1 MKKHTSKIT
10 AKSIEQSGLSEGYK
24 AIAEYIWNGF
34 DEGASS
40 IHIEYDSNEVGHL
53 QELSI
58 KDNGSGIDFSD
69 LENTFGKFQDS
80 QKTKTFAKTGFV
92 KGKKGKG
99 RFSFTTFAQT
109 AVWETV
115 FAKEDKHLR
124 YQIEIKKSNSQDYA
138 TSEER
143 KIVKDPTGTTVRI
156 TDIFDL
162 YGDQLENE
170 AFYTFLAGE
179 FGWFLLLNKDKDF
192 HITINGERLDYSI
205 VIDDRETTNVTILE
219 NEFKISFIRWSKK
232 IGDKYYFYFLDE
244 ERIERHRLH
253 TSFNNGAIDFHHS
266 VYVESSYFDDFKPTK
281 EDHSSIDKNQQDGA
295 FKALSSHLKEYVAQ
309 KEKEFIRQNKAE
321 DLIVEYRKKEI
332 IPKFK
337 NNLYDQARK
346 EDLENVVKEL
356 YCTEPK
362 IFKGLKST
370 QSKTLVGFLNLLLDS
385 EERDKILTIIDGIVK
400 LSDEERDELARLLNE
415 TKFSHI
421 LNLVRLLENRHK
433 AVEVLKI
440 LVFDLNKFTNERDHI
455 QKVIENNYWLFGEK
469 YHLVAADIN
478 FEATLSNYLK
488 FLEENSNK
496 QPKISELNQAEK
508 LRRPDLLICRKS
520 DRADDRSEDGLIE
533 ENIVVELKRPN
544 VIIGKEQYRQIED
557 YMNFIISENQFNS
570 QLREWK
576 FIIVGTTVDDYI
588 QGLYKSQEV
597 KGKRFLVHA
606 IDRCEIYA
614 MTWDDL
620 LKQYR
625 NRHKNLV
632 DQLEFKDSIKEE
644 LKAKDINFDKELSS
658 KLTKKIA

>member
-40 IHIEYDSNEVGHL
+40 IHVAYVGNEVGHL
-53 QELSI
+53 TELSI
-58 KDNGSGIDFSD
+58 KDNGKGIDFSD
-69 LENTFGKFQDS
+69 LDNTFGKFQDS

-109 AVWETV
+109 AVWDTV
-115 FAKEDKHLR
+115 FVKEDNHLR

-138 TSEER
+138 TSEDR
-143 KIVKDPTGTTVRI
+143 KIVKEPTGTTVHI
-156 TDIFDL
+156 KDIFNL

-170 AFYTFLAGE
+170 AFYAFLAGE
-179 FGWFLLLNKDKDF
+179 FGWFLLLNKDRDF
-192 HITINGERLDYSI
+192 YITINGKRLDYSI
-205 VIDDRETTNVTILE
+205 VIDDRETTNITILE
-219 NEFKISFIRWSKK
+219 NDFKISFVRWSKK
-232 IGDKYYFYFLDE
+232 IGDKYYFYFLDD
-244 ERIERHRLH
+244 ERIEKHRLH

-266 VYVESSYFDDFKPTK
+266 VYIESTYFDDFKPTK
-281 EDHSSIDKNQQDGA
+281 KDLSAIDKNQQDGA
-295 FKALSSHLKEYVAQ
+295 FKALEGHLKNYVAE
-309 KEKEFIRQNKAE
+309 KEKDFIRENRAE
-321 DLIVEYRKKEI
+321 ALIVEYRKKNI

-337 NNLYDQARK
+337 NNAYDQARK
-346 EDLENVVKEL
+346 QDLENVVKEL

-362 IFKGLKST
+362 IFKSLKPT

-385 EERDKILTIIDGIVK
+385 EERDKILMIIDGIVK

-440 LVFDLNKFTNERDHI
+440 MVYDLNKFTNERDHI

-469 YHLVAADIN
+469 YHLVSADQN

-488 FLEENSNK
+488 FIEENNDK
-496 QPKISELNQAEK
+496 KPKISDLNQAEK

-520 DRADDRSEDGLIE
+520 DRADERSEDGLIE
-533 ENIVVELKRPN
+533 ENIVVELKRPS
-544 VIIGKEQYRQIED
+544 VVIGKEQYRQIED
-557 YMNFIISENQFNS
+557 YMNFIMSENQFNS

-588 QGLYKSQEV
+588 DGLYKSQEV
-597 KGKRFLVHA
+597 KAKRFLVHA

-620 LKQYR
+620 FKQYR

-632 DQLEFKDSIKEE
+632 NQLEFKDSIKEE